1 MKRWLEQMNVTYIK
15 PGDAPVDCVWNDNM
29 IFSDL
34 CYKKDS
40 AVLVFE
46 ANLSSFND
54 LMALLFRPKRSI
66 LFRLFLQREI
76 ENERKQIEDLDLD
89 RIVATVLESMKQFLG
104 QDTFK
109 SIEQVLPP
117 YMFILTT
124 LCFVNNSI
132 GATF

>member
-15 PGDAPVDCVWNDNM
+15 PDDAPVDCVWNDNM
-29 IFSDL
+29 TFSDL

-40 AVLVFE
+40 AVGVFTE
-46 ANLSSFND
+46 KLSSFND

-76 ENERKQIEDLDLD
+76 ENERKQIEALDLD

-117 YMFILTT
+117 PPPLPPYMF
-124 LCFVNNSI
+124 F
-132 GATF
+132 